1 MMRWLPLA
9 LVLACGGG
17 KSPAESVAP
26 EVIDTG
32 DTTTPIDTAEPVTP
46 SSFEVKGI
54 VVDREGTPVP
64 DAIVMVG
71 GREETMTSTAEDG
84 SFSIW
89 YEAREGDQGAL
100 VAGKIGYRSVGAT
113 FLKPGEDETIMI
125 RKVNPPDNHDYIF
138 QDPGDG
144 ENVSREPPPQSGC

>member
-32 DTTTPIDTAEPVTP
+32 DTTTPTDTAEPVAP
-46 SSFEVKGI
+46 SSFEVKGV

-89 YEAREGDQGAL
+89 YEVE
-100 VAGKIGYRSVGAT
+100 
-113 FLKPGEDETIMI
+113 
-125 RKVNPPDNHDYIF
+125 KVNRARWWLERLDTALSAPPSS
-138 QDPGDG
+138 
-144 ENVSREPPPQSGC
+144 SRAKTRPS